1 MRTFFLKGLAALTM
15 GFAMTAC
22 TQDFNYE
29 EQEQQASLNNAQQTL
44 GFYIPDNQDW
54 VMSSTI
60 SANIPINFTDGE
72 TYTVKVYSNDPLM
85 DGVGYVLAKETVA
98 NGQNF
103 VASFRVPSYKGAYSI
118 GITNSEGKTMYRTAY
133 LEDGQLTE
141 FVEDKPVE
149 IETSDSRTRAIT
161 VNGDTY
167 SAFTFP
173 TNEELTAV
181 FPTAI
186 PKDADEVADL
196 ETLYQG
202 KTAPNGQTMWDLY
215 AIYVNKITKDYN
227 LKITKT
233 GTFDVGGCQNGA
245 DNLYNVYV
253 SVDGDVTIKRPQN
266 AFYRLF
272 ILKGNVTLDANFGE
286 MAGVISIAE
295 GATLND
301 LRNHIAANDGIKV
314 YNRGTYNVTNT
325 SDYWN
330 GSANV
335 KFDIGNKAS
344 LYNEGQFIVKYGGM
358 SYSAGAGNTSY
369 FINMG
374 DNAYLEASSMMLN
387 STCNF
392 YNSGVASISGETFVT
407 QNEITWINNGHYT
420 TGSMKFSAHNGT
432 FYNYCQLIVT
442 DNCSFLDG
450 KFNMMDNSYAEF
462 GTALFNNFHVV
473 MGNNSGI
480 NIKNG
485 SKWGRQGSGILQ
497 GFFAK
502 NDNAQVFVRLGGK
515 TFVPDHKGAAFHV
528 SGEKLVLAYENI
540 KFYSNYNDLGIYSTY
555 SGINYWDESTAES
568 LQKAK
573 SENTTWNTHN
583 VTTFVTGDDFNKVTV
598 QTVEG
603 KCAVNWKVPGVSSIT
618 EENQT
623 WTYAFED
630 NKTRCDF
637 DLNDVVIQVRKSET
651 ETTKLIIK
659 LVAAG
664 CEYDNYVWLGNN
676 IINWPNGK
684 EVHEAFGTAHGV
696 MVNTG
701 NNKGVDMPAVET
713 TIDVP
718 EKFDFQNA
726 DFKIRPF
733 RINSDP
739 TNPDN
744 AVDDYIT
751 IVKQGV
757 NTGLWGPLGLAI
769 PAKWK
774 WPKERKTINY
784 AYPAFTEWGK
794 EPELTLRA
802 DEAGWYE
809 NPTSGL
815 IYGE

>member
-1 MRTFFLKGLAALTM
+1 MRNFFLKGLAALTM

-141 FVEDKPVE
+141 FVEDKPIE
-149 IETSDSRTRAIT
+149 IDGEEVSTSRTRAIT

-167 SAFTFP
+167 STFNFP
-173 TNEELTAV
+173 TTDELTAA
-181 FPTAI
+181 FPKAADI
-186 PKDADEVADL
+186 PSSALEIADL
-196 ETLYQG
+196 
-202 KTAPNGQTMWDLY
+202 
-215 AIYVNKITKDYN
+215 
-227 LKITKT
+227 T
-233 GTFDVGGCQNGA
+233 G
-245 DNLYNVYV
+245 NLYFVYKDNNTGRNYKVTKPGSISIGGSWDNDKDKSKANNVYV
-253 SVDGDVTIKRPQN
+253 NVDGNVTISRN
-266 AFYRLF
+266 GSEYINLY
-272 ILKGNVTLDANFGE
+272 IIKGNVTLDSNFGQC
-286 MAGVISIAE
+286 GGLISVAA

-301 LRNHIAANDGIKV
+301 ARRELAHNGGIKLF
-314 YNRGTYNVTNT
+314 NKGTVNATNT
-325 SDYWN
+325 EQY
-330 GSANV
+330 
-335 KFDIGNKAS
+335 DINNNAAF
-344 LYNEGQFIVKYGGM
+344 YNEGTCNITGAMK
-358 SYSAGAGNTSY
+358 YSAGAGNTSF

-374 DNAYLEASSMMLN
+374 DDAKLSAPSMTLN
-387 STCNF
+387 STCHF
-392 YNSGVASISGETFVT
+392 YSGGTVNIAGETKVT
-407 QNEITWINNGHYT
+407 QAGIVWINNGHYT
-420 TGSMKFSAHNGT
+420 TNTMVFSAHNGT
-432 FYNYCQLIVT
+432 FYNYCQLIVK

-450 KFNMMDNSYAEF
+450 KFNMMNNSYAEF

-540 KFYSNYNDLGIYSTY
+540 KFYSNYNDLGISSTY

-603 KCAVNWKVPGVSSIT
+603 KCAANWKVPGVSSIT

-630 NKTRCDF
+630 NKTKCDF
-637 DLNDVVIQVRKSET
+637 DLNDVVIQVRESEADD
-651 ETTKLIIK
+651 TKLIVK

-664 CEYDNYVWLGNN
+664 CQYDNYVWLGENQ
-676 IINWPNGK
+676 ITWDGK
-684 EVHEAFGTAHGV
+684 AEVHDAFGVAHGV

-713 TIDVP
+713 TIDKP
-718 EKFDFQNA
+718 EGFDFQNA

-774 WPKERKTINY
+774 WPKERNTVNY
-784 AYPAFTEWGK
+784 AYPAFTDWGK
-794 EPELTLRA
+794 EPDLTLRA

-815 IYGE
+815 VYGE